1 MTPHATGLPAL
12 VDDMLAEA
20 GHREDAELRAAL
32 FSLGS
37 LASLPAPAPSAE
49 LARLM
54 AGAGKVSPSVAPAY
68 ELARRRRRRIHRPT
82 ALGLALVAGMAT
94 GIGGVAAS
102 SQAPVQAGSSSVQE
116 LLEGWRP
123 SWNIA
128 APGDQE
134 IRLPDTSGVAPGVAA
149 ADPVTDGATVP
160 AEAPHGQ
167 PAAQQPAPRKIP
179 GTPAP
184 DQQTRQGNGGVASA
198 GRQNNPQAPAQERGG
213 PDGQGTDPPGA
224 GQSRGDSLPGEEKL
238 VGQGSLTE
246 DALKPL
252 AEVLQSVNGVPATG
266 GRPAPGDSW
275 LQKFNR

>member
-1 MTPHATGLPAL
+1 MTPHATRLPAL
-12 VDDMLAEA
+12 VEDMLADA
-20 GHREDAELRAAL
+20 GHPEDTELRAAL

-54 AGAGKVSPSVAPAY
+54 AGAGKVSPSVAPAD
-68 ELARRRRRRIHRPT
+68 ELARRRRRIHRPT

-116 LLEGWRP
+116 LLEDWRP

-134 IRLPDTSGVAPGVAA
+134 IRLPDTSGVDPGAVA

-167 PAAQQPAPRKIP
+167 PAAQQAAPRKIP

-184 DQQTRQGNGGVASA
+184 DQPTQQGNGGVPGA
-198 GRQNNPQAPAQERGG
+198 GRQNHPQVPAQERGG
-213 PDGQGTDPPGA
+213 PDGQGTDLPGA
-224 GQSRGDSLPGEEKL
+224 GQSRGDSLPGGEKL
-238 VGQGSLTE
+238 VGEGSLTE

>member
-1 MTPHATGLPAL
+1 MTPHATRLPAL
-12 VDDMLAEA
+12 VEDMLADA
-20 GHREDAELRAAL
+20 GHPEDTELRAAL

-54 AGAGKVSPSVAPAY
+54 AGAGKVTPSVAPAD
-68 ELARRRRRRIHRPT
+68 ELARRRRRIHRPT

-94 GIGGVAAS
+94 GISGVAAS

-116 LLEGWRP
+116 LLEDWRP

-134 IRLPDTSGVAPGVAA
+134 IRLPDTSGIDPGAVA

-160 AEAPHGQ
+160 AEAPGGQ
-167 PAAQQPAPRKIP
+167 PAAQQPAPRKVP

-184 DQQTRQGNGGVASA
+184 DQQTRQGNGGVTGA
-198 GRQNNPQAPAQERGG
+198 GRQNNPQAPAQERVTSDG
-213 PDGQGTDPPGA
+213 PGTDLPGA
-224 GQSRGDSLPGEEKL
+224 GQPGGDSLPGGEKL
-238 VGQGSLTE
+238 VGEGSLTE
-246 DALKPL
+246 EALKPL
-252 AEVLQSVNGVPATG
+252 AEVLQSVNGAPAAAGT
-266 GRPAPGDSW
+266 PAPGDSW

>member
-1 MTPHATGLPAL
+1 MTPHATRLPAL
-12 VDDMLAEA
+12 VEDMLVDA
-20 GHREDAELRAAL
+20 GHPEDAELRAAL

-54 AGAGKVSPSVAPAY
+54 AGAGKVTPFAAPAD
-68 ELARRRRRRIHRPT
+68 ELARRRRRIHRPT

-94 GIGGVAAS
+94 GISGVAAS

-116 LLEGWRP
+116 LLEDWRP

-134 IRLPDTSGVAPGVAA
+134 IPLPDTSGVDPGAAA
-149 ADPVTDGATVP
+149 ADPVTDGSTVP
-160 AEAPHGQ
+160 AEVPGGQ

-184 DQQTRQGNGGVASA
+184 DQPAQQGNG
-198 GRQNNPQAPAQERGG
+198 QNNPQAPAQERGG
-213 PDGQGTDPPGA
+213 PDGQGTDLPGA
-224 GQSRGDSLPGEEKL
+224 GQSRGDSLPGGEKL
-238 VGQGSLTE
+238 VGEGSLSE
-246 DALKPL
+246 EAWKPL
-252 AEVLQSVNGVPATG
+252 AEALQSVNGTPATV

>member
-1 MTPHATGLPAL
+1 MTPHATRLPAL
-12 VDDMLAEA
+12 VEDMLADA
-20 GHREDAELRAAL
+20 GHPEDTELRAAL
-32 FSLGS
+32 FTLGS
-37 LASLPAPAPSAE
+37 FASLPAPAPSAE

-54 AGAGKVSPSVAPAY
+54 AGAGKVSPSVAPAD
-68 ELARRRRRRIHRPT
+68 ELARRRRRIHRPT

-179 GTPAP
+179 GTPAT
-184 DQQTRQGNGGVASA
+184 DQQTRQGNGGVPGAS
-198 GRQNNPQAPAQERGG
+198 RQNNPQAPAQERGG
-213 PDGQGTDPPGA
+213 PDGRGTDLPDA